1 MWLYGFD
8 TTALYLQVGSL
19 RLWYNNSMTNFC
31 DHRCTQ
37 DLIYVSHDELLED
50 TEEFCDMIHNK
61 ILLSKI
67 QTLHKPT

>member
-8 TTALYLQVGSL
+8 TTVLYLQVGSL

-31 DHRCTQ
+31 DHTCTQ

-50 TEEFCDMIHNK
+50 TEEFCD
-61 ILLSKI
+61 
-67 QTLHKPT
+67 T